1 MARIILIGGGSS
13 SGKSYVTRNVIKNVG
28 ADFVTRITLDD
39 YYLDQKNVPMEERI
53 KVNYDHPKAFDWTLM
68 RSQIKDLKNDKP
80 IRKPTYD
87 FVNHT
92 RSDVYE
98 DIVPKKLV
106 VVEGIMALTDKQLRD
121 MADLR
126 IFINASAERRFLR
139 RLIRDRKERGRT
151 FESIVNQYFSTVQP
165 MYDEIIE
172 PSSTYS
178 DMIINNDGVKNLAI
192 EVLTCLFRDELIKA
206 NQGINR
212 TNPMDDEFTEET
224 LNSAFQDA
232 KNSK

>member
-39 YYLDQKNVPMEERI
+39 YYLDQKNVPMEERV

-106 VVEGIMALTDKQLRD
+106 VVEGIMALTDKQLRE

-224 LNSAFQDA
+224 LNSVFQDA

>member
-106 VVEGIMALTDKQLRD
+106 VVEGIMALTDKQLRE

-224 LNSAFQDA
+224 LNSVFQDA

>member
-39 YYLDQKNVPMEERI
+39 YYLDQKNVPMEERV
-53 KVNYDHPKAFDWTLM
+53 KVNYDHPKAFDWTLI

-106 VVEGIMALTDKQLRD
+106 VVEGIMALTDKQLRE